1 MTRWPTGSSVAWSMW
16 LLVLLITTGVGA
28 GEFRHKQAIPTPQTT
43 PSGGQGE
50 PVIHP
55 VDRALVEAAVET
67 VFAKYNTPEFRQVL
81 SKDFFNATRLGDAI
95 AEKVPRDAK
104 LRVLAVQNIQ
114 MFEKRRVLSP
124 SGDPAFFTSI
134 VSVTVIAQMEFTN
147 TVTGQFVRR
156 EGVNELILRIHEKI
170 MRRSRNE

>member
-1 MTRWPTGSSVAWSMW
+1 MTPSRRTNCPVPV
-16 LLVLLITTGVGA
+16 LVNSICAFTVA
-28 GEFRHKQAIPTPQTT
+28 GEFRHKQAIPTPHTS
-43 PSGGQGE
+43 PSGGQGQLVFQ
-50 PVIHP
+50 PL
-55 VDRALVEAAVET
+55 DRALVEAAVET

-95 AEKVPRDAK
+95 VEIVPRDAK

-114 MFEKRRVLSP
+114 VLEQRRVLSS
-124 SGDPAFFTSI
+124 SGAPAFLTSI
-134 VSVTVIAQMEFTN
+134 VSATVNAQMEFTN

-170 MRRSRNE
+170 R